1 MEAYETNAGTHAT
14 CRRLASHCHGPHR
27 ETLNLITR
35 KNESGDDDLR
45 VMRSTCL
52 CDYRADLWTFC
63 PSKT

>member
-35 KNESGDDDLR
+35 KNESGDDDLG

-52 CDYRADLWTFC
+52 CDY
-63 PSKT
+63 